1 MEYDLNNETNQ
12 ALTLPEALA
21 DATAAWETANTSLA
35 GMAAGPEKNA
45 AELQVNLLRNKM
57 LRLLNKSQKI
67 GDEGTFEKTVEL
79 DHTIAKI
86 AVLDTI
92 LTDVTARKV
101 ALQAQAA

>member
-1 MEYDLNNETNQ
+1 
-12 ALTLPEALA
+12 
-21 DATAAWETANTSLA
+21 
-35 GMAAGPEKNA
+35 MAAGPEKNA